1 MIENEEI
8 PEAKAIPIPPNP
20 APVALYGNQDA
31 MDDFPVLK
39 AFQQY
44 VDSEQAK
51 AHKRLMSVCFFFTM
65 LIVVIIGVFLFVVM
79 NMRNNRSLPDGTAE
93 MQRHLM
99 EQTAK
104 MNERLIQQLL
114 AQKNTPPPSPAA
126 SVVVVGDNKEKP
138 AVDSA
143 LNAKERELAARE
155 AELKKREFEEAQKEL
170 IARENALK
178 EREAKMAA
186 DLAEKAKKNSEEQAR
201 EKKRKEI
208 LEHRRKL
215 YPEYFDENG
224 NELAEPLN
232 RKRESVKSQEI
243 DPRDI
248 EIARLKQAAEIE
260 KLKAELAQLKQT
272 RKAAE
277 KTTRPA
283 RAADENDDDLAELD
297 ALLESSGVYG
307 KKEKA
312 DSKNNSPS
320 LPGALEL
327 DIGDDVWTIPY

>member
-104 MNERLIQQLL
+104 MNEQLIQQLIGQL
-114 AQKNTPPPSPAA
+114 VNT
-126 SVVVVGDNKEKP
+126 GH
-138 AVDSA
+138 
-143 LNAKERELAARE
+143 
-155 AELKKREFEEAQKEL
+155 L
-170 IARENALK
+170 ISLLV
-178 EREAKMAA
+178 A
-186 DLAEKAKKNSEEQAR
+186 DL
-201 EKKRKEI
+201 
-208 LEHRRKL
+208 
-215 YPEYFDENG
+215 
-224 NELAEPLN
+224 
-232 RKRESVKSQEI
+232 SQGFCEGFV
-243 DPRDI
+243 
-248 EIARLKQAAEIE
+248 LM
-260 KLKAELAQLKQT
+260 L
-272 RKAAE
+272 
-277 KTTRPA
+277 
-283 RAADENDDDLAELD
+283 
-297 ALLESSGVYG
+297 
-307 KKEKA
+307 
-312 DSKNNSPS
+312 
-320 LPGALEL
+320 
-327 DIGDDVWTIPY
+327 

>member
-104 MNERLIQQLL
+104 MNEQLIQQLISQRN
-114 AQKNTPPPSPAA
+114 APHPSPT
-126 SVVVVGDNKEKP
+126 SVVVVGDNKEK
-138 AVDSA
+138 SA
-143 LNAKERELAARE
+143 AENSLDAKERELAARE
-155 AELKKREFEEAQKEL
+155 AEIKKREFDEAQKEL
-170 IARENALK
+170 LAREKALK

-277 KTTRPA
+277 KTTRPT

-312 DSKNNSPS
+312 DSKNSPS
-320 LPGALEL
+320 LPGALKL

>member
-1 MIENEEI
+1 
-8 PEAKAIPIPPNP
+8 
-20 APVALYGNQDA
+20 
-31 MDDFPVLK
+31 
-39 AFQQY
+39 
-44 VDSEQAK
+44 
-51 AHKRLMSVCFFFTM
+51 
-65 LIVVIIGVFLFVVM
+65 
-79 NMRNNRSLPDGTAE
+79 
-93 MQRHLM
+93 
-99 EQTAK
+99 
-104 MNERLIQQLL
+104 
-114 AQKNTPPPSPAA
+114 
-126 SVVVVGDNKEKP
+126 VVVVGDNKEK
-138 AVDSA
+138 SA
-143 LNAKERELAARE
+143 AENSLDAKERELAARE
-155 AELKKREFEEAQKEL
+155 AEIKKREFDEAQKEL

-186 DLAEKAKKNSEEQAR
+186 DLAEKAKKNSEEQAK
-201 EKKRKEI
+201 EKKRREI
-208 LEHRRKL
+208 LKHRRKL

-312 DSKNNSPS
+312 DSKNSPS

>member
-1 MIENEEI
+1 MTENEEI
-8 PEAKAIPIPPNP
+8 PEAKAIPITPNP

-138 AVDSA
+138 AVNSA
-143 LNAKERELAARE
+143 FDAKERELAARE

-186 DLAEKAKKNSEEQAR
+186 ELAEKARKNSENEAEAR
-201 EKKRKEI
+201 RKKEI

-224 NELAEPLN
+224 NELTKPVNKKQEVRNSEEP
-232 RKRESVKSQEI
+232 EI

-248 EIARLKQAAEIE
+248 EIAKLKKDAEIA
-260 KLKAELAQLKQT
+260 KLKAEIAEIKRSQKKQ
-272 RKAAE
+272 ASVP
-277 KTTRPA
+277 PA
-283 RAADENDDDLAELD
+283 DDDSDLAELD
-297 ALLESSGVYG
+297 AILESSGVYG
-307 KKEKA
+307 KSNK
-312 DSKNNSPS
+312 KNDEP
-320 LPGALEL
+320 LPDVLNVSV
-327 DIGDDVWTIPY
+327 GDDAWTIPLE

>member
-104 MNERLIQQLL
+104 MNEQLIQQLI
-114 AQKNTPPPSPAA
+114 AQRNAPHPSPT
-126 SVVVVGDNKEKP
+126 SVVVVGDNKEK
-138 AVDSA
+138 SA
-143 LNAKERELAARE
+143 AENSLDAKERELAARE
-155 AELKKREFEEAQKEL
+155 AEIKKREFDEAQKEL

-186 DLAEKAKKNSEEQAR
+186 DLAEKARKNSEEQAR

-272 RKAAE
+272 RKTAE

-312 DSKNNSPS
+312 DSKNSPS

>member
-1 MIENEEI
+1 MTENEEI
-8 PEAKAIPIPPNP
+8 PEAKAIPITPNP

-138 AVDSA
+138 AVNSA
-143 LNAKERELAARE
+143 FDAKERELAARE

-186 DLAEKAKKNSEEQAR
+186 ELAEKARKNSENEAEAR
-201 EKKRKEI
+201 RKKEI

-224 NELAEPLN
+224 NELTKPVNKKQEVRNSEEP
-232 RKRESVKSQEI
+232 EI

-248 EIARLKQAAEIE
+248 EIAKLKKDAEIA
-260 KLKAELAQLKQT
+260 KLKAEIAEIKRSQKKQT
-272 RKAAE
+272 PVP
-277 KTTRPA
+277 PA
-283 RAADENDDDLAELD
+283 DDDSDLAELD
-297 ALLESSGVYG
+297 AILESSGVYG
-307 KKEKA
+307 KSNK
-312 DSKNNSPS
+312 KNDEP
-320 LPGALEL
+320 LPDVLNVSV
-327 DIGDDVWTIPY
+327 GDDAWTIPLE